1 MLNLRCRTT
10 GKTANYQELRAK
22 LADVSNSVFAILN
35 EPQPVTPIWHGT
47 FSTDMS
53 PTFVVHQLEEEP
65 EQRYASSKVVRR
77 ERIVCPSAGLPKGSS
92 NLIASREVR
101 FRCHCR
107 DADHADS
114 LVYNGTNV
122 FNRPNIAAILM
133 ELSL

>member
-65 EQRYASSKVVRR
+65 RAPASSF
-77 ERIVCPSAGLPKGSS
+77 CLFP
-92 NLIASREVR
+92 IAS
-101 FRCHCR
+101 
-107 DADHADS
+107 DDDP
-114 LVYNGTNV
+114 L
-122 FNRPNIAAILM
+122 
-133 ELSL
+133 